1 MHRMRKITFGKHAV
15 RPHLVHVQHLAEVVG
30 FTAFTPWFELFGGA
44 AKSWDAIFAEEA
56 ISIDFRNDPLFPNG
70 IPFLIIVTIIPSYT
84 S

>member
-56 ISIDFRNDPLFPNG
+56 G
-70 IPFLIIVTIIPSYT
+70 
-84 S
+84 

>member
-1 MHRMRKITFGKHAV
+1 MKKTHLHPPGPTNGLCPMHRMRKITFGKHAV

-56 ISIDFRNDPLFPNG
+56 G
-70 IPFLIIVTIIPSYT
+70 
-84 S
+84 